1 MLEPNSQQTLQ
12 STAPSHPWCSPRHR
26 HRGDGA
32 AGADLCQVR
41 LGAAQGISSQGA
53 AKTLHWPLHSPGFS
67 TCRGSVG
74 CKDKDRAAF
83 PSPPPGRTSALEGG
97 SKHSMLVVKT
107 SQQFPGLLNTQKT
120 IISRTSLNVFLSTG
134 IQ

>member
-74 CKDKDRAAF
+74 CKDKDRAAL
-83 PSPPPGRTSALEGG
+83 PLLPPRTHICTGRWLEAQQAGG
-97 SKHSMLVVKT
+97 QDKPAISWVIKHTENYYLKNFT
-107 SQQFPGLLNTQKT
+107 
-120 IISRTSLNVFLSTG
+120 
-134 IQ
+134 